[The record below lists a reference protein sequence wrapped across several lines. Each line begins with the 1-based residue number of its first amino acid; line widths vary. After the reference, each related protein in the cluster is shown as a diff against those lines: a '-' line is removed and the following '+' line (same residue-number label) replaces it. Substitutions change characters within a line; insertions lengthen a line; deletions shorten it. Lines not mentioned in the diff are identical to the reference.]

1 MLTANRLLVAHGVM
15 LIVYVPLMIFGG
27 MVGLSLIM
35 GLFMVAEYLWRCGR
49 VACGQS
55 WELNAEKQAKQRELD
70 RKVIDKK
77 VEDYC
82 RKEAVEQEMRRLLGK
97 PLPGDVKTPE
107 YGAAANRKFERLHN
121 GSPRRRDHTHYS
133 DERRWLR

>member
-55 WELNAEKQAKQRELD
+55 WELPAETETKQAKIAWEALEQKLEA
-70 RKVIDKK
+70 
-77 VEDYC
+77 EC

-107 YGAAANRKFERLHN
+107 YGAAANRKFERMRY
-121 GSPRRRDHTHYS
+121 GPRGRRDHTHYS